1 MGVGIYRTDID
12 GAIKIEALD
21 LTFPLKLRCSRHHL
35 KFLKHLL
42 FLTADILPDM
52 LMSER
57 NYALFL
63 CQYKNSTI
71 EVHR

>member
-35 KFLKHLL
+35 KFLIHLYMGAY
-42 FLTADILPDM
+42 T
-52 LMSER
+52 
-57 NYALFL
+57 
-63 CQYKNSTI
+63 
-71 EVHR
+71 HRAKIVEEYIRD

>member
-35 KFLKHLL
+35 KFLIHLQVRKSDL
-42 FLTADILPDM
+42 LLRTLISKRNLSQSRFAIKADHP
-52 LMSER
+52 
-57 NYALFL
+57 
-63 CQYKNSTI
+63 I
-71 EVHR
+71 EC